1 MVATSPRSGPV
12 GGPPQA
18 EHRKQRYREQAVR
31 SYLSPDERREY
42 LTLVAELG
50 ALDEDIEHARA
61 AARRAT
67 AGFGL
72 DLRAHPEPAHAVV
85 HGEQVGLADGGEIVV
100 RPIEPGDAHD
110 LAVGVQH
117 LSALSRFRRFRAP
130 IDHLSPA
137 RLTELTEIDHES
149 HEAIVA
155 FETATGE
162 GIGVARYVRAPDDPA
177 QAEFTCAVLDRWQ
190 RRGVGTALVE
200 RLAARARAVGIER
213 FTALIVV
220 GNEPARRLVARVA
233 DVVSEHPAGGTVEIS
248 GRSRGARS

>member
-1 MVATSPRSGPV
+1 M
-12 GGPPQA
+12 
-18 EHRKQRYREQAVR
+18 R

-50 ALDEDIEHARA
+50 ALEEDIGCA
-61 AARRAT
+61 RAT
-67 AGFGL
+67 ARRPTAGLGL
-72 DLRAHPEPAHAVV
+72 DLHAHPEPAHAVM
-85 HGEQVGLADGGEIVV
+85 HGEHVRLADGGEIVV

-130 IDHLSPA
+130 IDHLSPGQ
-137 RLTELTEIDHES
+137 LTELTHVDHES
-149 HEAIVA
+149 HEAMVA
-155 FETATGE
+155 FDAATGE

-190 RRGVGTALVE
+190 RRGVGTALVQ

-220 GNEPARRLVARVA
+220 GNEPARRLVAHVA
-233 DVVSEHPAGGTVEIS
+233 EVINEHRAGGTVEIS
-248 GRSRGARS
+248 GVSREARS